1 MTAIRWVPRYHRSL
15 SFDNMENNSA
25 LAPVP
30 ANVVGILR
38 TQAIVSSVRVL
49 LCTQSGMCAYVEA
62 RLVLN
67 SWHP

>member
-1 MTAIRWVPRYHRSL
+1 
-15 SFDNMENNSA
+15 MENNSA

-30 ANVVGILR
+30 GNVVGILR

-49 LCTQSGMCAYVEA
+49 LCTQIGMCAYVEA

-67 SWHP
+67 SWQP